1 MGRKVQRLECGR
13 LGSGPDAMRR
23 VSELRVITRNF
34 KVRVKVVSVA
44 GVW

>member
-1 MGRKVQRLECGR
+1 MGRKVQRLEYCG

-34 KVRVKVVSVA
+34 KARVKVVSAA